1 MERNIIMNKIKRFA
15 AAVCAVF
22 CLTAAGCSSTVEYM
36 GNTVEAELEDGDVF
50 AVISLLDYE
59 EDIVIKLF
67 PQAAPKAVKQFIELA
82 NRSFYNNSTFHRVVK
97 DQLIQGGSMTGTGF
111 DGDVAEQEYFA
122 VETNKYMCHYYG
134 AVCMAKNKS
143 GNYCQ
148 FYIVN
153 NRTPVNIDE
162 IAAAV
167 KADLDNPEISAGLLE
182 DDKKY
187 YDDYYKKLSTI
198 PAEVKE
204 RYDQVGGIYDLDGED
219 TVFGQVVDGWKTLK
233 AINEV
238 ETAFGNTSDDANEI
252 ASKPLLDIVIES
264 IEIIRIAPAETTTE
278 EKTRATRATTSAPET
293 SEVII
298 NGIDDETEN
307 TEDTAD
313 SLSGDEPVE
322 TPAEDTNAEN
332 TENTEDTVN
341 TEETTPDTEN
351 TDDSGSDSANA
362 DDGGSDTESADDS
375 GSDANS
381 AE

>member
-1 MERNIIMNKIKRFA
+1 MNKIKKIA
-15 AAVCAVF
+15 AAACAVF
-22 CLTAAGCSSTVEYM
+22 CLTAAGCSSTTEYM
-36 GNTVEAELEDGDVF
+36 GNTIEAELEDGDVF

-67 PQAAPKAVKQFIELA
+67 PQAAPRAVKQFIELA
-82 NRSFYNNSTFHRVVK
+82 NRPFYNNSTFHRVVK

-153 NRTPVNIDE
+153 NHTPVDIDE
-162 IAAAV
+162 IAAAL

-182 DDKKY
+182 EDKKY

-204 RYDQVGGIYDLDGED
+204 RYAQVGGIYDLDGED

-238 ETAFGNTSDDANEI
+238 ETAFGNASDDANEI

-278 EKTRATRATTSAPET
+278 EKTRATRATTPAAET
-293 SEVII
+293 SEVIV
-298 NGIDDETEN
+298 NGIEETEN

-313 SLSGDEPVE
+313 SLTGDEPVE
-322 TPAEDTNAEN
+322 TPEDT
-332 TENTEDTVN
+332 
-341 TEETTPDTEN
+341 EEASTDTES
-351 TDDSGSDSANA
+351 TG
-362 DDGGSDTESADDS
+362 ESADDS
-375 GSDANS
+375 GSDSESADESVSDTESDDGSNSDANS
-381 AE
+381 PE